1 MLNNKLPFLF
11 AGLILFLPFRLFGQE
26 VWVKI
31 LHNGTINEI
40 ELEEYVGGVL
50 AGEISPSWPLESLK
64 AMAVCA
70 RTFALNKIVD
80 RFNRSYHLA
89 DNFFDQVYESRRSQ
103 MEPIQRAVSDT
114 KSEVL
119 IYNEELAQVHYGAS
133 SGNCTASSFSVWGKD
148 VPYLKAIPDPY
159 SSRAEKYSSW
169 TLVLDTSDFL
179 NLLHIRGKVKEM
191 TVLSRDESGRVND
204 LKISTNNKSYTF
216 SGKRLR
222 ELLGFDRL
230 HSTLFEVNLKN
241 EQVVFTG
248 QGWGHGVGLSQWGA
262 KKMAEEGFDYKQ
274 ILNFYFPGTVLGVIQ

>member
-1 MLNNKLPFLF
+1 MLYSRFFFL
-11 AGLILFLPFRLFGQE
+11 GLILLFPFRSSGQE

-40 ELEEYVGGVL
+40 ELEEYVCGVL

-89 DNFFDQVYESRRSQ
+89 DNFFDQVYESRHSRVES
-103 MEPIQRAVSDT
+103 IQKAVSDT
-114 KSEVL
+114 KGEVVL
-119 IYNEELAQVHYGAS
+119 YNEELAQVYFCAS

-169 TLVLDTSDFL
+169 MLVLDTSDLL
-179 NLLHIRGKVKEM
+179 NLLHIRGKVKDI
-191 TVLSRDESGRVND
+191 TVVSRDGSGRVND
-204 LKISTNNKSYTF
+204 LQISTNNKSYPF

-230 HSTLFEVNLKN
+230 HSTLFEVNFKG
-241 EQVVFTG
+241 EKVIFTG

-274 ILNFYFPGTVLGVIQ
+274 ILEFYFPGTVLGVIQ